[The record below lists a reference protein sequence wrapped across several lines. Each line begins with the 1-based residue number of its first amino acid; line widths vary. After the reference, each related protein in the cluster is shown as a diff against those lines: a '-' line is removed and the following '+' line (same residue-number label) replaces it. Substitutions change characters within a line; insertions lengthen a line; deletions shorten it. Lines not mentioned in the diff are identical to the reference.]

1 MSEKN
6 EFEKYWKTCSL
17 RHDDHPMIVQ
27 IAKANHKAAFETG
40 RELGLVEAA
49 EIIKAADEAFTTY
62 EESFS
67 YAEEQIRQRMEGK

>member
-1 MSEKN
+1 MSKLSK
-6 EFEKYWKTCSL
+6 FEEWILRSTDCPDPMSMTPVDLFEAGRTCG
-17 RHDDHPMIVQ
+17 M
-27 IAKANHKAAFETG
+27 A
-40 RELGLVEAA
+40 EAA